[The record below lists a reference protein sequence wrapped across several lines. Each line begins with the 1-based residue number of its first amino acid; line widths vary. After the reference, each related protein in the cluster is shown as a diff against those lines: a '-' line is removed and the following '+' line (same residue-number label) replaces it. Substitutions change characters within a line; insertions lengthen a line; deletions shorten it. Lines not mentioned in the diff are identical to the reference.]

1 MFTEERKQQMIS
13 SLEKD
18 YVILS
23 DVFSETV
30 ADVEADMGFTGEL
43 ILGEAQQLINL
54 KLEYI
59 KNMDNNPQKAVEI
72 IEAVYILRD
81 KYDAARKVMDNFEL
95 A

>member
-30 ADVEADMGFTGEL
+30 ADVEADMSFTGEL
-43 ILGEAQQLINL
+43 NLGEAKKLKEL
-54 KLEYI
+54 KLEYV
-59 KNMDNNPQKAVEI
+59 KNMDSNAQKAVEI
-72 IEAVYILRD
+72 IEAVYELRD
-81 KYDAARKVMDNFEL
+81 KYDAARKVVDSVEIV
-95 A
+95 